1 MKNSLILKL
10 RGSSLALAA
19 ASCMLITTA
28 PAALAQGQ
36 PAGGQ
41 QNASAT
47 TEWGHAIN
55 DLTPDPAVRYG
66 VLPNGMKY
74 AIQQNS
80 TPKGG
85 GSVRMRVGVGSIAE
99 AENERGIAHFLEHMA
114 FNGSTNVPEGE
125 MVKMLERLGLAF
137 GADTNA
143 TTKFD
148 ETVYML
154 ELPRNDDALVDA
166 ALMLMRETAS
176 ELTISAAAVDRE
188 RGVVLSERQTR
199 NSPGLRQAE
208 QQFQTLMPQSPF
220 GNRLPIGT
228 EEVLKTVSADTIRN
242 FYRRYYRPD
251 NAALVLVGDFDV
263 DKIEAKIK
271 ARFAD
276 WQGKGD
282 AGAPQDR
289 GKIEAAKPF
298 EISNFTDAAIPVQAG
313 LFRVQPFAAQQDS
326 NATRKQEIIDG
337 LVGAILSQRLAKLA
351 LKSDTRISGGYGI
364 VTDFFQAARLN
375 MLVVNGKEGDWQGA
389 AAAAEQ
395 ELRRALMHGF
405 TQSELDEA
413 LANSENNLKTAALQA
428 PSEQSGQIA
437 NRIIDTLNDRS
448 VVTTAAY
455 RLASFAQMKP
465 SITLGAVNDMLRKAW
480 AGGPNFLQI
489 STKEAISDL
498 QTTAMAVLQES
509 MKVAVAAPVE
519 AAAKTFA
526 YDSFGPAGKVASD
539 SRIAD
544 LGVRTVKF
552 ANGVMLNIKKTDF
565 EAGKIAFGVRIGQG
579 QRAFPA
585 DKPGLGTFMSSMS
598 PQGALEAHDFNELQK
613 LLAGRNIFNRLVADD
628 AHFGAS
634 GTTTPDDAE
643 LQMKILAA
651 YTKAFGYRAEADT
664 LWKNVVPGFTG
675 QLAANPIGISQTK
688 LPRLMAGGDGRI
700 GLSEPSEMLQRNM
713 AELKAVLQPQ
723 LASGPIEVSLAGDID
738 EAKAI
743 DMVARTF
750 GALPKRSAPAKLP
763 GAALKI
769 TMPTAGE
776 PVTVTHAGKDDQAV
790 VSVRW
795 ATTDD
800 SDMRSDFLRDMLAN
814 IMQIRLTDVVREE
827 LGATYSPITASFAS
841 DAFPG
846 FGYISVDIVA
856 EPGKMAAVDAAI
868 GRIAKEMRDS
878 PISDDLLTRAR
889 KPLIEK
895 FDKESRENVFW
906 RSAIAEAQGNP
917 ARLERV
923 RKTRSMIETVTAAD
937 LQNIAQQYLTDARR
951 KDFRIVSKAVA
962 AQSASAGN

>member
-1 MKNSLILKL
+1 MSTKQSLTRALQASGIAIAFML
-10 RGSSLALAA
+10 SS
-19 ASCMLITTA
+19 A
-28 PAALAQGQ
+28 PIVAHAEDA
-36 PAGGQ
+36 P
-41 QNASAT
+41 SAT
-47 TEWGHAIN
+47 ASTAATETPWGHPVN
-55 DLTPDPAVRYG
+55 DLTPDAAVRYG

-74 AIQQNS
+74 AIQKNT

-85 GSVRMRVGVGSIAE
+85 GSVRMRIGVGSIAE
-99 AENERGIAHFLEHMA
+99 ADNERGIAHLLEHMA

-154 ELPRNDDALVDA
+154 ELPRNDEALVDS

-176 ELTISAAAVDRE
+176 ELTISQGAVDRE

-199 NSPGLRQAE
+199 NSPGLRQFE
-208 QQFQTLMPQSPF
+208 QQMQTLMPQTPF
-220 GNRLPIGT
+220 GSRLPIGT
-228 EEVLKTVSADTIRN
+228 EEVLKTVSADTIRS
-242 FYRRYYRPD
+242 FYRRYYRPE

-263 DKIEAKIK
+263 DAIEAKIK
-271 ARFAD
+271 SRFAD
-276 WQGKGD
+276 WKGKGD
-282 AGAPQDR
+282 AGTAMDR
-289 GKIEAAKPF
+289 GKIDPAKPF
-298 EISNFTDAAIPVQAG
+298 EISNFVDPAIPVQAV
-313 LFRVQPFAAQQDS
+313 LYRVQPYVAQQDS
-326 NATRKQEIIDG
+326 NATRQQEIVDG
-337 LVGAILSQRLAKLA
+337 LVSAMLSKRLAKLA
-351 LKSDTRISGGYGI
+351 LKSDTRISGGFGAI
-364 VTDFFQAARLN
+364 TELFQAAKMN
-375 MLVVNGKEGDWQGA
+375 MLMVNGKEGDWQGA
-389 AAAAEQ
+389 ATTAEQ

-405 TQSELDEA
+405 TQSELDEV
-413 LANSENNLKTAALQA
+413 LANSENSLKTAALQA
-428 PSEQSGQIA
+428 SSEQSGQIA
-437 NRIIDTLNDRS
+437 NRIVDTLNDKA

-465 SITLGAVNDMLRKAW
+465 SITLGAVNDTLRKAW
-480 AGGPNFLQI
+480 AGGPNYLHI
-489 STKEAISDL
+489 STKEPIGDL
-498 QTTAMAVLQES
+498 KTTAMALLKDS
-509 MKVAVAAPVE
+509 MKVAVEAPAE
-519 AAAKTFA
+519 AVAKAFA
-526 YDSFGPAGKVASD
+526 YDDFGPSGKVTSD
-539 SRIAD
+539 TRIAD
-544 LGVRTVKF
+544 LGIRTVKF

-579 QRAFPA
+579 QKAFPA

-598 PQGALEAHDFNELQK
+598 PQAALEAHDSNELQK

-628 AHFGAS
+628 AYFGGS
-634 GTTTPDDAE
+634 GTTTPADAE
-643 LQMKILAA
+643 LQMKVLAA
-651 YTKAFGYRAEADT
+651 YTKAFGYRPEADT
-664 LWKNVVPGFTG
+664 LWKNLVPGFTG

-700 GLSEPSEMLQRNM
+700 GLSEPSEMIQRNT

-750 GALPKRSAPAKLP
+750 GALPKRGGLAKP
-763 GAALKI
+763 SDTALKI
-769 TMPTAGE
+769 TMPTGGE

-800 SDMRSDFLRDMLAN
+800 SDMRSDFLRDMLADV
-814 IMQIRLTDVVREE
+814 MQIRLTDVVREE
-827 LGATYSPITASFAS
+827 LGATYSPITQSFAS

-878 PISDDLLTRAR
+878 PVSDDLLTRAR
-889 KPLIEK
+889 KPLLEK
-895 FDKESRENVFW
+895 FDKESRENAFW
-906 RSAIAEAQGNP
+906 QGAIATAQGDPN
-917 ARLERV
+917 RLDRV
-923 RKTRSMIETVTAAD
+923 RKTRAMIEAVTAAD
-937 LQNIAQQYLTDARR
+937 LQKIAQLYLTDARR

-962 AQSASAGN
+962 GQFGTSSN